1 MFRVTPKAEKKQE
14 SIWKATK
21 KKNGWE
27 ILEINIRSQSYD
39 LTKDD
44 NFLQYE
50 YLPNMS
56 FKHILFSK

>member
-1 MFRVTPKAEKKQE
+1 ME
-14 SIWKATK
+14 SNQ

-39 LTKDD
+39 LTKED